1 MKKVLSLLNGIKIE
15 RQNIDF
21 SSDENFVAIKG
32 YACHF
37 GEANLNHEIVGASS
51 FDDFF
56 EKLKNA
62 GIMPGFNYMHT
73 DTIIG
78 GWDALTPDEIGLF
91 AEGRLCKRSRFVTD
105 ELLPLMEAG
114 FCNYLST
121 EGFVNWDDMIWNEDN
136 DNYVATKF
144 NLVRISI
151 VDVPADIRQNELS
164 LNAVALR
171 RKLNNKPQH
180 NKRKFY

>member
-15 RQNIDF
+15 RTNIDF
-21 SSDENFVAIKG
+21 TSDENFVAIKG

-91 AEGRLCKRSRFVTD
+91 AEGRLCKTEFVRN

-121 EGFVNWDDMIWNEDN
+121 EGFVNWEDMIFNEDN
-136 DNYVATKF
+136 DSYVATQF

-151 VDVPADIRQNELS
+151 VDVPADIRQQELS
-164 LNAVALR
+164 LNAMALR
-171 RKLNNKPQH
+171 RKMKNQTH